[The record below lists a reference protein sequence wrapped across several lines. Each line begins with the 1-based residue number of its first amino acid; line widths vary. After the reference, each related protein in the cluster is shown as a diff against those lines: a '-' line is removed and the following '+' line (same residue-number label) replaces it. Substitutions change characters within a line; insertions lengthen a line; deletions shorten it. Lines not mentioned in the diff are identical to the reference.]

1 MFKFEKSGNPVLK
14 EETFRKSALINEGV
28 MTFKGA
34 LNKTAL
40 LLLLTIAAAYF
51 TWTRSLDVLTAE
63 TMKLYVI
70 GGAIGGFIVSLIII
84 FRSKT
89 APYLAPAYAILEG
102 FFLGGISAMFEM
114 QYPGIAFQAIAATFS
129 VFLALLLVY
138 RTGIIK
144 VTQKFRM
151 IVVGA
156 TAGIALF
163 YLLGFVLS
171 FFSVQM
177 PLIHDSSIFGIGF
190 SVVVVIIA
198 SLNLVLDF
206 DFIEKASNGG
216 APKYMEWYA
225 GFSLMI
231 TLVWLYI
238 EILRLLSKL
247 RD

>member
-84 FRSKT
+84 FRNKT

-114 QYPGIAFQAIAATFS
+114 QYPGIAFQAIA
-129 VFLALLLVY
+129 
-138 RTGIIK
+138 R
-144 VTQKFRM
+144 
-151 IVVGA
+151 
-156 TAGIALF
+156 
-163 YLLGFVLS
+163 YL
-171 FFSVQM
+171 
-177 PLIHDSSIFGIGF
+177 
-190 SVVVVIIA
+190 
-198 SLNLVLDF
+198 
-206 DFIEKASNGG
+206 
-216 APKYMEWYA
+216 
-225 GFSLMI
+225 
-231 TLVWLYI
+231 
-238 EILRLLSKL
+238 
-247 RD
+247 

>member
-1 MFKFEKSGNPVLK
+1 
-14 EETFRKSALINEGV
+14 
-28 MTFKGA
+28 
-34 LNKTAL
+34 
-40 LLLLTIAAAYF
+40 
-51 TWTRSLDVLTAE
+51 
-63 TMKLYVI
+63 
-70 GGAIGGFIVSLIII
+70 
-84 FRSKT
+84 
-89 APYLAPAYAILEG
+89 
-102 FFLGGISAMFEM
+102 MFEM

-156 TAGIALF
+156 TAGIVLF

-171 FFSVQM
+171 FFSVQI

>member
-1 MFKFEKSGNPVLK
+1 ML
-14 EETFRKSALINEGV
+14 
-28 MTFKGA
+28 
-34 LNKTAL
+34 
-40 LLLLTIAAAYF
+40 
-51 TWTRSLDVLTAE
+51 
-63 TMKLYVI
+63 
-70 GGAIGGFIVSLIII
+70 
-84 FRSKT
+84 
-89 APYLAPAYAILEG
+89 
-102 FFLGGISAMFEM
+102 
-114 QYPGIAFQAIAATFS
+114 ATFS